1 MRRPSGLARCLLI
14 ALALAAT
21 ALAADPPV
29 PQYQGYVTDLAGVI
43 PADSRQRITQTIED
57 LKRQTGAE
65 IAVLTVPTTEPLD
78 DFSYAMRVADAW
90 KVGAKG
96 EDTGVLILLA
106 TQDRKLRILTGYG
119 VEGILPD
126 GLVGRIQDRDI
137 LPAFREGRLGEG
149 LERGVATIAKRIIDG
164 RQGIP
169 PPADEQPVE
178 IPGWVILLLLLLLFL
193 LFIWLSNASGGG
205 RGGSSYYR
213 RFPGGFG
220 GGSGRGGGFPI
231 GFPPGGFGGGGGGG
245 GGFEGFGGG
254 SFGGGGAG
262 RSW

>member
-1 MRRPSGLARCLLI
+1 MGRQPGLTRRLLF
-14 ALALAAT
+14 ALALAAPV
-21 ALAADPPV
+21 LAADPPV
-29 PQYQGYVTDLAGVI
+29 PPYQGYVTDLAGVI
-43 PADSRQRITQTIED
+43 PAASRQRITQTVED

-78 DFSYAMRVADAW
+78 DFTYAMRVADAW

-96 EDTGVLILLA
+96 EDTGVIIVLA
-106 TQDRKLRILTGYG
+106 TEDRKLRILTGYG
-119 VEGILPD
+119 VEGMLPD

-137 LPAFREGRLGEG
+137 LPAFREGRIGEG

-169 PPADEQPVE
+169 PPADDEVVE
-178 IPGWVILLLLLLLFL
+178 IPGWVVLLLLLLLFL
-193 LFIWLSNASGGG
+193 LFIWLSNSAG
-205 RGGSSYYR
+205 RGPGGSSYYR
-213 RFPGGFG
+213 RYPGGFG

-231 GFPPGGFGGGGGGG
+231 GFPPGGFGGGGH